1 MAEATWEVVEQ
12 RRQEYEPWIDD
23 RLVLDTAPDLEAVA
37 TAALAYV
44 TDCSR

>member
-23 RLVLDTAPDLEAVA
+23 RLVLDTAFDLEAVA